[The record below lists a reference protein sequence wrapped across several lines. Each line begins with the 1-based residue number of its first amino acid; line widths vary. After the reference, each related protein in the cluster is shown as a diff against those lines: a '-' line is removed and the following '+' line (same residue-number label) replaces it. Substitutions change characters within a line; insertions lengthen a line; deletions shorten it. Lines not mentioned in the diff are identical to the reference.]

1 MIPYIIGMEN
11 QNMAEIT
18 PDGLRGEDLRL
29 STIYTLKYQP
39 GVIKV
44 NGLTPE
50 TIQASTIMAYLIKA
64 KQWDVIKDYADA
76 LEFTDPS
83 ICFVMML
90 YAGEDNID
98 LLRWT
103 LNRVNINLEEY
114 PRLYSWLFKN
124 VKEPMLKAIDDFYQ
138 NRLLDNE
145 INYL

>member
-11 QNMAEIT
+11 HNMAEIT
-18 PDGLRGEDLRL
+18 PDGLRGEELRL

-39 GVIKV
+39 AFIKV

-50 TIQASTIMAYLIKA
+50 TIQASTVMAYLIKA
-64 KQWDVIKDYADA
+64 KQWDVIKDYANA
-76 LEFTDPS
+76 LELTDPS
-83 ICFVMML
+83 VCFVMML
-90 YAGEDNID
+90 YTGEDNLD
-98 LLRWT
+98 LLSWI

-114 PRLYSWLFKN
+114 PRLFSWLLKN
-124 VKEPMLKAIDDFYQ
+124 VKETMLKAIDNVYQ